1 MARKTVIKKIVVG
14 RPIKSVDATSVGN
27 ASQLASNPPSYYLDY
42 TNFTNTPN
50 VLDSAEINQLIATGG
65 VDSSEIQAIID
76 SNYINNLLDTTK
88 FLDSAEAVA
97 LIDSDYILARASN
110 IQNLRDSGG
119 DTVFTGNLVPATD
132 SGSSLGTASKRFKDL
147 YLSGTTLYIGDAAI
161 GTDNNV
167 VKVFSLDA
175 NGAIQSTLGKIAL
188 LDSSV
193 SSSNIFDFVDSAYVN
208 ARLDTTLFLDSAETI
223 SLVDSNYV
231 AARTFTQSD
240 IEAFARAVSLDS
252 AETIALIDS
261 AYVNARLDTT
271 AFLDSAETIALI
283 DSAYVAARTWTQT
296 QIEQF
301 ASNILLDSAEAAR
314 LIDSAVNGV
323 IDGAPGALDTLN
335 ELAAALND
343 DSNAFNTL
351 NNLIATKLTA
361 ADFDTRFDSALGTK
375 TTDDVAEGSTNL
387 YYTNTRVSTL
397 IDSDYIIARQAPG
410 TDSAQVEAIAAA
422 LIDSDYVAARQAAG
436 VLKLGNVTDGAL
448 TDGAIQTLTSDTK
461 IVDAIDE
468 LNEAMLN
475 VSNNTFVRG
484 NTFTGSP
491 LAGGEGLSVTLNI
504 SVDGNAN
511 RFDVD
516 WGDSS
521 QDNNITDST
530 PTHTYSSN
538 TGSPFTVTV
547 RAYNTSGSGVG
558 SEASFVRTGYIIIY
572 TADPVANYN
581 VYAAPTGGSPISFWE
596 DGDTVY
602 FENSTTN
609 TTMAD
614 VTYRWTWGDG
624 SSDNIIDSDNAA
636 GGVTGSRIAHTFTAS
651 TNTDVQRTTQLELT
665 AHTTADPTVI
675 SGGVDTSDTFEI
687 YDDMPTPSYVAQAV
701 RVVNGTNHQ
710 FLLNSTGLTGLGSH
724 STFGN
729 QIKHYFGDGTTTT
742 ANVGS
747 GQDGDIGDYVAKSFP
762 LTSSNQANGVTRQ
775 IDNYVEVITNHGSS
789 PFTSGTL
796 SVFTEPKVVAGV
808 TARAPTVS
816 DGSNDDDKTVYI
828 SSVGGA
834 FTDLNGADR
843 TRISAIVS
851 CQNSGN
857 NSINFNNSENVTST
871 AADSTTITYSSG
883 GWTGGAGTKNITL
896 TASATPDTI
905 SQTDSASDTFTVKV
919 VPTAP
924 TKINT
929 KSLSIATAHTG
940 TFPRLCYNYTNNGGQ
955 TNLIGQNLENTG
967 SGTFTRITT
976 QNWQTNDLTNIDH
989 QNGGFVGA
997 FRYVNGGAQ
1006 QDIGNVTTDTTLSQT
1021 GLYNQLRIVEQ
1032 RDMHGADATVP
1043 SHFYKVYNLRVEGD
1057 PNDLATGLNQVTAK
1071 NNFGVPDGLIETS
1084 NRANFVKDSG
1094 NVVTIENTGGVSEVS
1109 TSARRYIGGV
1119 PYINGGSSSGMTVQG
1134 IQVRRLTTQCYTN
1147 QTNIL
1152 EVDFDTNQEGTSG
1165 AVVPNTDYTYLNI
1178 VSNTEM
1184 YNSSPFANIG
1194 NSSNYVLNT
1203 VTIPSFNSNTRAV
1216 GNIKIRARNV
1226 NGISSYSSHPAS
1238 IRVYNTSSIVGI
1250 NETDISVSNSLGN
1263 GTYTNNGIRSRAFS
1277 ADTTDNPSYTSST
1290 NFYGSSVYDNLSEI
1304 PGGSGGTKEA
1314 GVNIDGEINYDVTDY
1329 STNMVPAGPD
1339 RSSDTGT
1346 QYFTFAFQRAGVA
1359 QFNIDITSSGIAG
1372 CWIALPGANTDTS
1385 STLNGWL
1392 DTNIVYNGVGLPGAG
1407 TGGNGSNGV
1416 AKTGSDKIATNTS
1429 LSGSYRMNLGTA
1441 NMSSSTNNVC
1451 LVRIALTSGQSITS
1465 LGIS

>member
-132 SGSSLGTASKRFKDL
+132 SGSSLGTADKRFKDL

-175 NGAIQSTLGKIAL
+175 SGAIQSTLGKIAL

-240 IEAFARAVSLDS
+240 IEAFARSVSLDS

-361 ADFDTRFDSALGTK
+361 ADFDIRFDSALGTK
-375 TTDDVAEGSTNL
+375 TTDNVTEGSTNL
-387 YYTNTRVSTL
+387 YYTDTRVSTL
-397 IDSDYIIARQAPG
+397 IDSDYIIARQSPG

-436 VLKLGNVTDGAL
+436 TLKLGNVTDGAL

-484 NTFTGSP
+484 NTFVGSP

-504 SVDGNAN
+504 TVDGNAN

-516 WGDSS
+516 WGDGS

-547 RAYNTSGSGVG
+547 RAYNTSGSGSG
-558 SEASFVRTGYIIIY
+558 SEATFERTGYIIIY
-572 TADPVANYN
+572 TADPVANYD
-581 VYAAPTGGSPISFWE
+581 VYAAPTGGSPITFWQ

-602 FENSTTN
+602 FENNTTN

-624 SSDNIIDSDNAA
+624 SQDIIDSDNAA
-636 GGVTGSRIAHTFTAS
+636 GGVTGPRIAHTFPVS

-687 YDDMPTPSYVAQAV
+687 YDSYNVSYIVDAL
-701 RVVNGTNHQ
+701 RKVN
-710 FLLNSTGLTGLGSH
+710 NSSTFTFTVENTGLTGVGSY
-724 STFGN
+724 STYNN
-729 QIKHYFGDGTTTT
+729 QIRHNFIGGAQTIN
-742 ANVGS
+742 AGS
-747 GQDGDIGDYVAKSFP
+747 NASGDIGRPINKTYN
-762 LTSSNQANGVTRQ
+762 LTSTQQTNGTSASFNNSADLISRHV
-775 IDNYVEVITNHGSS
+775 NS
-789 PFTSGTL
+789 PFSSNTL
-796 SVFTEPKVVAGV
+796 TVTVEPQLISSISLLAD
-808 TARAPTVS
+808 TVS
-816 DGSNDDDKTVYI
+816 DGSNDNNTTLYN
-828 SSVGGA
+828 
-834 FTDLNGADR
+834 FTDLLGRNRRA
-843 TRISAIVS
+843 ISATLDIE
-851 CQNSGN
+851 NGSGT
-857 NSINFNNSENVTST
+857 NSINFAGDQTFANVADTATQSHAASTWSTGTNTVTVSSTS
-871 AADSTTITYSSG
+871 
-883 GWTGGAGTKNITL
+883 
-896 TASATPDTI
+896 TPDTI
-905 SQTDSASDTFTVKV
+905 SQSDTASATFTVKA

-929 KSLSIATAHTG
+929 KSLSIATSHTG
-940 TFPRLCYNYTNNGGQ
+940 TFPRLCYNYTSNGGQ
-955 TNLIGQNLENTG
+955 TNLSGQNLENTG

-976 QNWQTNDLTNIDH
+976 QDWQTNDLTNIDH

-997 FRYVNGGAQ
+997 FRYVNGGSQ
-1006 QDIGNVTTDTTLSQT
+1006 QGIGNVTTTTALSQT

-1032 RDMHGADATVP
+1032 RDMHAADATVP
-1043 SHFYKVYNLRVEGD
+1043 SEFYKVYNLRVEGE

-1071 NNFGVPDGLIETS
+1071 NNFGADGLIETS
-1084 NRANFVKDSG
+1084 NRANFVRDSG
-1094 NVVTIENTGGVSEVS
+1094 NVVTIENTGGVNLGS
-1109 TSARRYIGGV
+1109 SAGYRYIGGV
-1119 PYINGGSSSGMTVQG
+1119 PYVNAGSSSGMTVQG

-1147 QTNIL
+1147 QSNIL
-1152 EVDFDTNQEGTSG
+1152 EIDFDTNQEGTSG
-1165 AVVPNTDYTYLNI
+1165 VIIPNTDYTYLNI
-1178 VSNTEM
+1178 VNNTEM
-1184 YNSSPFANIG
+1184 FNSSPYANIG
-1194 NSSNYVLNT
+1194 NSGNYTLNT
-1203 VTIPSFNSNTRAV
+1203 VTIPSFNSNRRAV
-1216 GNIKIRARNV
+1216 GTFKMRARNV
-1226 NGISSYSSHPAS
+1226 NGISSYSSHPVS

-1263 GTYTNNGIRSRAFS
+1263 GAYTNNGIRSRAFS
-1277 ADTTDNPSYTSST
+1277 ADTTNNPSYTSST
-1290 NFYGSSVYDNLSEI
+1290 NFYGSSVYDNQSAI
-1304 PGGSGGTKEA
+1304 PGGSGGTQEA

-1329 STNMVPAGPD
+1329 STNMLPAGPD

-1359 QFNIDITSSGIAG
+1359 QFNINITSSGIAG

-1429 LSGSYRMNLGTA
+1429 LSGNYRMNLGTA